1 MKPVSTW
8 LSEYGESH
16 QHPLNVKIHT
26 ICVPLIM
33 LSLVALL
40 STIPIESELLQNF
53 YNLNHGGI
61 VLVVFALFYYFF
73 LSIPFFAGMIP
84 VSFLLIV
91 GTQWLDSFSIPLW
104 KLSLFIFVGAW
115 IGQFYGHK
123 IEGKKPS
130 FFKDIQFLLIGP
142 LWLLSKLYRRYGI
155 TY

>member
-1 MKPVSTW
+1 MKPVSKW
-8 LSEYGESH
+8 LNEYAESH
-16 QHPLNVKIHT
+16 QNPLNVKIHT

-40 STIPIESELLQNF
+40 STISIESELLQNF
-53 YNLNHGGI
+53 YNLNHYGMVLI
-61 VLVVFALFYYFF
+61 VLALVYYFF

-91 GTQWLDSFSIPLW
+91 GTQWLDSFSILLW

-123 IEGKKPS
+123 VEGKKPS
-130 FFKDIQFLLIGP
+130 FFKDVQFLLIGP

>member
-1 MKPVSTW
+1 MKPAQRW
-8 LSEYGESH
+8 LDEYGESH
-16 QHPLNVKIHT
+16 QHPLNEKIHW

-40 STIPIESELLQNF
+40 SLLPLNLAILNQ
-53 YNLNHGGI
+53 YPSLNHWGFA
-61 VLVVFALFYYFF
+61 LVVFASIYYFF
-73 LSIPFFAGMIP
+73 LSIPLFAGMIS
-84 VSFLLIV
+84 VSVLLLV
-91 GTQWLDSFSIPLW
+91 GTHWLSILPFPLW
-104 KLSLFIFVGAW
+104 QTSLAIFVVAW

-130 FFKDIQFLLIGP
+130 FLKDVQFLLIGP

>member
-8 LSEYGESH
+8 LSEYGKSH
-16 QHPLNVKIHT
+16 QHPLNIKIHS

-40 STIPIESELLQNF
+40 STISIESKLLQNF
-53 YNLNHGGI
+53 YNLNHCGI
-61 VLVVFALFYYFF
+61 IMVVLALVYYFF

-123 IEGKKPS
+123 VEGKKPS
-130 FFKDIQFLLIGP
+130 FFKDVQFLLIGP

>member
-1 MKPVSTW
+1 MKPAQRW
-8 LSEYGESH
+8 LDEYGESH
-16 QHPLNVKIHT
+16 QNPLNQKIHW

-40 STIPIESELLQNF
+40 SLLPLKLAMLNQYPI
-53 YNLNHGGI
+53 LNHSGFL
-61 VLVVFALFYYFF
+61 LVVIASLYYFF
-73 LSIPFFAGMIP
+73 LSIPLFAGMIP
-84 VSFLLIV
+84 VSALMLFAVDFLALV
-91 GTQWLDSFSIPLW
+91 PLPLW
-104 KLSLFIFVGAW
+104 QMATAIFVLAW

-130 FFKDIQFLLIGP
+130 FLKDVQFLLIGP

>member
-16 QHPLNVKIHT
+16 QHPLNKRIHW

-40 STIPIESELLQNF
+40 SLLPLKLDLLNQYPI
-53 YNLNHGGI
+53 LNNWGFG
-61 VLVVFALFYYFF
+61 LVVLASIYYFF
-73 LSIPFFAGMIP
+73 LSIPLFAGMIP
-84 VSFLLIV
+84 VSALLLFA
-91 GTQWLDSFSIPLW
+91 TDLLSSLPFPLW
-104 KLSLFIFVGAW
+104 KTAFTIFVGAW

-130 FFKDIQFLLIGP
+130 FLKDIQFLLIGP